1 MNPPGDPTLTGV
13 LKNKILALD
22 GGKLRPVT
30 AVEPELFLRSLN
42 RHYRSPYFNATP
54 AVDE

>member
-1 MNPPGDPTLTGV
+1 VSPAGDATLTGV
-13 LKNKILALD
+13 LKEKILALEN
-22 GGKLRPVT
+22 GKLRPVT
-30 AVEPELFLRSLN
+30 AAEPELWLRSLC

>member
-1 MNPPGDPTLTGV
+1 VNPPGDPTLTGV